1 MINTVAR
8 PLLVFITFGFSL
20 LFLFYSSKDVWG
32 YPFSNTTHNAEAWIY
47 FLSESLI
54 RLALVYII
62 WTLEPVFIKS
72 MTAAL
77 WLTIADTVDY
87 VLTCNEKWVESWPD
101 WATLNT
107 FSVGIFGIVFVG
119 ELINYLRHARS

>member
-1 MINTVAR
+1 MNQIAR
-8 PLLVFITFGFSL
+8 PLLVFITFGFSF
-20 LFLFYSSKDVWG
+20 LFLFYDTKQVWG
-32 YPFSNTTHNAEAWIY
+32 YPFSDTTHNAEAWIY

-54 RLALVYII
+54 RLAFVYII

-77 WLTIADTVDY
+77 WLMIADTVDY

-101 WATLNT
+101 WATLNI
-107 FSVGIFGIVFVG
+107 FSIVIFGLVFVF
-119 ELINYLRHARS
+119 ELLKYLRHGRV